1 MEGGTLTPSTN
12 RPQRKNY
19 HGYQPQGQHW
29 MTPEIS
35 AQLQVCNQL
44 RKASEATNK
53 PEDHEAYQAQCRKVH
68 SMMEESKASLGL
80 VHLPAL
86 PSQYGYGRQNEH
98 GYNGYQ
104 PTGPMRNSN
113 FQQGSGKYFQGNNR
127 KPISC
132 GPCNRTFF
140 NKQKLE
146 EHLKEHVECPF
157 PECKLSAH
165 IKVIDQ
171 HINNQHMLVNFASL
185 QIDDETWISE
195 RKKRFPSIQ
204 RAELRRAEQI
214 EKLKRGEKLGLNK
227 KPFKSKIKSITSKN
241 ENDTAGA
248 GSATTGVKRERPQ
261 NESGKDEGKRKGKF
275 RRKRQEQESFNKPSQ
290 PVMKVDLLD
299 SDDETRDGL
308 RAFRGTKC
316 FYEELGEVSYFGNK
330 SINVDK
336 EDSAEPEENIVISD
350 DEDWQD
356 EDNKAADTKGA
367 LILGGALGSLMGAY
381 SDSED
386 ESTDEAVTSRGK
398 DNPQSVPKKIDE
410 GSSSKVKADASVEV
424 AKSQDKS
431 VDIAGTQDMLV
442 EVAKQDSS
450 ANAEVKQD
458 TEQRNESTCRTRNR
472 RMQRKKV
479 PKGPPK
485 PHKLPRRRKTLL
497 EKLLQA
503 DIIHE
508 RNVILQC
515 VRFVLENNFF
525 DGKNSVG
532 DKKINDSSKAEK
544 ESKKINDSS
553 KAEKESKKI
562 NDSSKAEKESI
573 QPPKEGNSS
582 QISNISAITDKDN
595 QEEKHVTCKDLGHQI
610 SSENSKTVKGIK
622 NECDS
627 NKKAA
632 RRLKKQLLEDDAAL
646 SAPKRRK
653 SDTEELSN
661 GEEIKNE
668 VEVKRMKL
676 SEEEQSSVVVNAD
689 TIINGEKIDEKKESA
704 AIETDSKSD
713 SQSKNNDESMACEE
727 VQEKITDKGQE
738 SLLEVKKMKFSEEE
752 KSVDVI
758 SKNTISNGE
767 KDDEKKESEVSETDD
782 NSEELK
788 ESNIEIANHKEQK
801 EMENNITDS

>member
-12 RPQRKNY
+12 LPQRKNY
-19 HGYQPQGQHW
+19 RGCQPQGQHW

-44 RKASEATNK
+44 RKASEASNR
-53 PEDHEAYQAQCRKVH
+53 PEDHEAYQAQCRRVH

-80 VHLPAL
+80 GHLPAL
-86 PSQYGYGRQNEH
+86 PSQYGYGWQNEQ

-104 PTGPMRNSN
+104 PTGPMGNSN

-127 KPISC
+127 KPITC
-132 GPCNRTFF
+132 GPCNRTFY

-146 EHLKEHVECPF
+146 EHLKDHVECPF

-185 QIDDETWISE
+185 QIDDETWIAE

-214 EKLKRGEKLGLNK
+214 EKLKRGEKLGVSK

-241 ENDTAGA
+241 ENDTSGA
-248 GSATTGVKRERPQ
+248 SNATTGVKREQPQ

-275 RRKRQEQESFNKPSQ
+275 RRKRQEQESFNRPPQ
-290 PVMKVDLLD
+290 PVTKVDLFD

-336 EDSAEPEENIVISD
+336 EDIAEQEENIVISD

-356 EDNKAADTKGA
+356 EDNKAADTKGP
-367 LILGGALGSLMGAY
+367 LVLGGALGSLMGAY

-386 ESTDEAVTSRGK
+386 ESTDEAVTSQGK

-424 AKSQDKS
+424 TKSQDKS
-431 VDIAGTQDMLV
+431 VDDAGTQDMLV

-450 ANAEVKQD
+450 ASAEVKQD
-458 TEQRNESTCRTRNR
+458 AQQLKESTSRTRNR
-472 RMQRKKV
+472 RMQRKKM

-485 PHKLPRRRKTLL
+485 PRKMPRRRKTLL

-515 VRFVLENNFF
+515 VRFVVKNNFF
-525 DGKNSVG
+525 DGKNIVG
-532 DKKINDSSKAEK
+532 DKKINDISKAEK
-544 ESKKINDSS
+544 ETEDCTVNKDKKSDTV
-553 KAEKESKKI
+553 
-562 NDSSKAEKESI
+562 
-573 QPPKEGNSS
+573 QTPKEDNSS
-582 QISNISAITDKDN
+582 QIGNISAITDKDN
-595 QEEKHVTCKDLGHQI
+595 QEEKHVTCKDLGQQI
-610 SSENSKTVKGIK
+610 TSEDSKTVKVIK

-646 SAPKRRK
+646 SNGASKRRK

-661 GEEIKNE
+661 CEEIKDK

-676 SEEEQSSVVVNAD
+676 SEEEKSSDVFNKN
-689 TIINGEKIDEKKESA
+689 TIISGENIDEKKESTD
-704 AIETDSKSD
+704 IETDSKCD
-713 SQSKNNDESMACEE
+713 SQSKNSVESTACEE
-727 VQEKITDKGQE
+727 MKEKITDKGQE
-738 SLLEVKKMKFSEEE
+738 SSLEVKRIKFSEEE

-758 SKNTISNGE
+758 SKDTVGKGE
-767 KDDEKKESEVSETDD
+767 KDGERKESEVNETDD
-782 NSEELK
+782 NSNELK
-788 ESNIEIANHKEQK
+788 ESNIENANHKKQK
-801 EMENNITDS
+801 EMENNITD